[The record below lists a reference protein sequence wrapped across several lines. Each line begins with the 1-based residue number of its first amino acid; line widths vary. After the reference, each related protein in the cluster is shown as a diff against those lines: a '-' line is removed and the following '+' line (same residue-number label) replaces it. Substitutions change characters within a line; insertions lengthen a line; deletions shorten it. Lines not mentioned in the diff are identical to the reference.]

1 MTTFNQG
8 KRFVPEPQGINSK
21 AQSTTQMT
29 HAQTSGGSRLHYHTD
44 ETVREEILKVVFK
57 RFEDRYQE
65 KKFLPQFLR
74 GVLLFASLKQNLTH
88 QTVLKMKLN
97 KPYITLSTEPS
108 TQQAVNVL
116 LNIETPEVMFEELDS
131 KKNNSD
137 IQSIKPNSN
146 HFTLGLFHPG

>member
-1 MTTFNQG
+1 
-8 KRFVPEPQGINSK
+8 
-21 AQSTTQMT
+21 
-29 HAQTSGGSRLHYHTD
+29 
-44 ETVREEILKVVFK
+44 
-57 RFEDRYQE
+57 
-65 KKFLPQFLR
+65 
-74 GVLLFASLKQNLTH
+74 
-88 QTVLKMKLN
+88 MKLN

-108 TQQAVNVL
+108 TQQAANVL